1 MRPNPHADAE
11 VGIPFASGAQ
21 MPPFRIESAM
31 TLPVTLAETPAL
43 PRVTEAVASGAA
55 TGEGGEARFAETLA
69 GAMGPEAKGKAGKKA
84 EETVPAEEVPT
95 DAEAMLADLEQ
106 RAVATEGKVATPGAA
121 QEQAL
126 AVTGTEAPVEDAVAV
141 IGAPVPLPNDV
152 AELPVEGAEVEV
164 TSEETA
170 AEEDIPLDLPMA
182 AMLAAALPVAPT
194 GEAAAPAVQ
203 PADASVEA
211 ARRAMAA
218 SMTMPGLAKAD
229 KDGKGP
235 LDGPDAAEAAP
246 EAETGTEGKDEV
258 AIGKVAPGAELRPVT
273 AGMAPVA
280 AEPRNGGEA
289 RRETAEITL
298 AALGAEKAE
307 VGTPTTS
314 TTGGSAA
321 QVGAQPF
328 GATAGGPIHLA
339 RPGWEVALADRIA
352 AELSGD
358 GQEIELD
365 LAPETLGH
373 LKIKLE
379 VVDGLAQ
386 VRIVTETTEAARLF
400 QQAEH
405 RLSESLSRAGLSLGG
420 QDAQSRDAQNGQGQA
435 GQGGTGPGDRGP
447 RPRGIEM
454 HFDRQGVGALAEQA
468 GRAGRGLVNLIA

>member
-1 MRPNPHADAE
+1 
-11 VGIPFASGAQ
+11 
-21 MPPFRIESAM
+21 M

-43 PRVTEAVASGAA
+43 PRKSEAAASAA
-55 TGEGGEARFAETLA
+55 APEEGGEARFAETLA

-84 EETVPAEEVPT
+84 DETVPAVEVPT

-106 RAVATEGKVATPGAA
+106 RAVAIEGEGATPSAGLE
-121 QEQAL
+121 QEL
-126 AVTGTEAPVEDAVAV
+126 AVAGTEAPVEGAAAV
-141 IGAPVPLPNDV
+141 IGAPAPLPDDV
-152 AELPVEGAEVEV
+152 AELPVEGSEVDL
-164 TSEETA
+164 TSEEA
-170 AEEDIPLDLPMA
+170 GAEEDIPLDLPMA

-194 GEAAAPAVQ
+194 GEAAAPTVQ
-203 PADASVEA
+203 PTDASVEA

-235 LDGPDAAEAAP
+235 LEGPEAAS
-246 EAETGTEGKDEV
+246 EAETATEGKDEI
-258 AIGKVAPGAELRPVT
+258 AMGKVAPGAELRPVA
-273 AGMAPVA
+273 AGVAPVA

-307 VGTPTTS
+307 VSAPTTS
-314 TTGGSAA
+314 TGGSAA
-321 QVGAQPF
+321 LVGAQPF
-328 GATAGGPIHLA
+328 GVTAGGPIHLA

-435 GQGGTGPGDRGP
+435 GQGGNGPGDRGP
-447 RPRGIEM
+447 RPRSMEL